1 MSNLRP
7 VEELLYHMR
16 TVVRRGSDWEANFA
30 RSILKHAKRPAW
42 NPSVKQHQM
51 MQRMVSEMFTASG
64 SSTSDNIDLIDKG
77 DRHDAA

>member
-1 MSNLRP
+1 MSDLRP

-16 TVVRRGSDWEANFA
+16 TVVRSGSGWEANFA

-42 NPSVKQHQM
+42 NPSEKQHQM
-51 MQRMVSEMFTASG
+51 MQRMVSEMFTDSG
-64 SSTSDNIDLIDKG
+64 ADISDGTDLIDIG